1 MPRFFGEFYDMMEKM
16 RFFDQKG
23 VSGMDERLRTLQAEM
38 EEERALRR
46 KRTSLE
52 VEYRSLCHYEKE
64 LAVLWQKEQQD
75 VEQMEQ
81 GGLRHLFTK
90 VSGKYEEALTQEKA
104 EAAQAETKYQAV
116 RQEIAQ
122 MEDTLRQLDQRI
134 GELSGSQARYDAH
147 ILQRAEEL
155 EAAGID
161 SGMKDLQAQIR
172 SLEEKERALLDRR
185 NRISDVRWEVRNVL
199 GILEDA
205 AGYGRWDAGRGSLL
219 SSYLKQERV
228 QKAKE
233 AMMGLQEAV
242 KRAKDVE
249 DRQISAAQEH
259 LQEARRYKG
268 WDIFLDNIFIDWSV
282 QDEIEMAL
290 ARLHNFNG
298 ALEEKEQTILGELQC
313 VRAEQENLQNQW
325 KDRVGQL

>member
-1 MPRFFGEFYDMMEKM
+1 MIHLCTDFYDMMEKM

-38 EEERALRR
+38 EEEQALRR

-64 LAVLWQKEQQD
+64 LAVLWQKERQN
-75 VEQMEQ
+75 VEQMEK
-81 GGLRHLFTK
+81 GGVRNLFTK
-90 VSGKYEEALTQEKA
+90 VTGKYGEALVQEQA
-104 EAAQAETKYQAV
+104 EADEAEAKYQKAQ
-116 RQEIAQ
+116 QEIAQ

-134 GELSGSQARYDAH
+134 GELSGSQERYDAY

-155 EAAGID
+155 EAAGTD
-161 SGMKDLQAQIR
+161 SGMKALQTQINT
-172 SLEEKERALLDRR
+172 LEEKERALLERR

-233 AMMGLQEAV
+233 AMQGLQEAV

-298 ALEEKEQTILGELQC
+298 ALEEKERTILKELQS
-313 VRAEQENLQNQW
+313 VRTEQEILQKQW
-325 KDRVGQL
+325 QEQVAQL